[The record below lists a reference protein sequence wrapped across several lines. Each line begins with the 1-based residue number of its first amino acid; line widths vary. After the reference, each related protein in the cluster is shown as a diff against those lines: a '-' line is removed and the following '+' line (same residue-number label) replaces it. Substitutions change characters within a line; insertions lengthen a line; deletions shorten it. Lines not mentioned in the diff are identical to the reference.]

1 MARRRKSD
9 RVRESEVAY
18 RGDGPGP
25 FLLDS
30 SVWIEFLRGS
40 GHAGRTRAD
49 ALLDARQAR
58 LSWIVVGEL
67 MHGTRS
73 AEERRMIT
81 DLTATVPFLGDRPD
95 LWAEAGRVAN
105 RIGKNGRRV
114 RLADCYL
121 GVLARAHAAI
131 LITRDRD
138 FELIGSDLKIPV
150 EIL

>member
-1 MARRRKSD
+1 MAKRRKSD

-30 SVWIEFLRGS
+30 SVWIEFLRGA

-58 LSWIVVGEL
+58 LSWVVVGEL
-67 MHGTRS
+67 MHGARS
-73 AEERRMIT
+73 AEEQQTIA
-81 DLTATVPFLGDRPD
+81 DLISTVPFLRERPD
-95 LWAEAGRVAN
+95 LWAEAGRAAN
-105 RIGKNGRRV
+105 RLRKAGRSV
-114 RLADCYL
+114 GLADCYL
-121 GVLARAHAAI
+121 GVLARESSAV
-131 LITRDRD
+131 LLTRDRD
-138 FELIGSDLKIPV
+138 FEAIGAELKIPV